1 MRSDGWHCC
10 SKNISEKGEG
20 LVRIIS
26 IFAVPV
32 MIVGIVAFGLAKRI
46 NVYDSFVEG
55 ARTGAENMLQII
67 APLVGLMVAISMLRA
82 SGALDLLGELLKP
95 VTTALKIPT
104 DVLPLALLRPVSGS
118 GSIAIVNDIF
128 SAHGP
133 DSVEGKIASVM
144 MGSTE
149 TTFYTVAVYFGAV
162 GIKKLRHTIK
172 SALLAD
178 VTGMLLAVSLTY
190 ILLA

>member
-1 MRSDGWHCC
+1 M
-10 SKNISEKGEG
+10 
-20 LVRIIS
+20 RIIS

-32 MIVGIVAFGLAKRI
+32 MIVGIVAFGMLKRI

-55 ARTGAENMLQII
+55 AKTGAENMLQIV
-67 APLVGLMVAISMLRA
+67 APLVGLMVAISMFRA
-82 SGALDLLGELLKP
+82 SGALEILGNILKP
-95 VTTALKIPT
+95 LTDALKIPA

-128 SAHGP
+128 KNNGP
-133 DSVEGKIASVM
+133 DSLAGKVASVM

-162 GIKKLRHTIK
+162 GIKKIRHTVK

-178 VTGMLLAVSLTY
+178 LTGMLMAVIMTY